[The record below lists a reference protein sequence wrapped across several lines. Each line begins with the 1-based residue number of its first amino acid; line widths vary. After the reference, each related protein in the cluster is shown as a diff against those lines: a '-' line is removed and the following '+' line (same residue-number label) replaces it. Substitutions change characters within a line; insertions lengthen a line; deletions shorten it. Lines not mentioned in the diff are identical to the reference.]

1 MREERES
8 NALDSRTLWFG
19 AAGIFLMASI
29 PRIARA
35 WESIPDLLLRSTWDD
50 TFYYFGIARNIMDG
64 NGASFDGE
72 NITNG
77 FHPLWLA
84 LITPFWAF
92 GGDTPIHLALTLGAL
107 LGAATAALA
116 FLIVARATSSLAAS
130 FVAGAFFAL
139 HPAII
144 SDSVNGMES
153 SVTVFMLAVVVYAA
167 VLIDDAPAS
176 PSLLRELGF
185 SAVCGGLL
193 LARTDMIFVV
203 AAVLV
208 YLGIRW
214 RSYGL
219 KRLAVVGAAIVAVV
233 APWLA
238 WSYAATGSVVQV
250 SGRAGGLLDRQRF
263 DADGGEGLE
272 ARLRHGASLTRDM
285 LTRDVPR
292 SYLAPSDVPEALGH
306 AAVFVLAA
314 CIAWTALKTPGRYR
328 RVTLVLGVVTAALL
342 ALFAYHAGI
351 RLFTRTWYFTPLA
364 LVTACA
370 IGMACN
376 SLERAIVA
384 NSARLPSAFLA
395 RSSAAMVV
403 VAIVIFVVVY
413 QPHDAMG
420 WTGTHP
426 HELTMYEGAR
436 WLREET
442 PSDTR
447 AGAFNG
453 GIIGYF
459 SDRTVLNL
467 DGVVNENAY
476 EALRDCEMTTYLRDE
491 RVEYIVDFQNA
502 IFLASCGLP
511 VVTFEDVAQVGPPG
525 GVFGQIHVLAVTPA
539 E

>member
-1 MREERES
+1 MTDDRES
-8 NALDSRTLWFG
+8 AALAPRTLWFG
-19 AAGIFLMASI
+19 AAGIFLMAAI

-35 WESIPDLLLRSTWDD
+35 WESIPDLLVRSTWDD

-72 NITNG
+72 NVTNG
-77 FHPLWLA
+77 FHPLWLV

-92 GGDTPIHLALTLGAL
+92 NGDTPIHLALTLGAL
-107 LGAATAALA
+107 FGAATAALV
-116 FLIVARATSSLAAS
+116 FLILARATSSVAAS
-130 FVAGAFFAL
+130 FVGGAFFAL

-153 SVTVFMLAVVVYAA
+153 SVIVFMLAAVTYAA
-167 VLIDDAPAS
+167 ILIDRSRPAS
-176 PSLLRELGF
+176 PISDVAFGAL
-185 SAVCGGLL
+185 CGGLL

-203 AAVLV
+203 AALLA
-208 YLGIRW
+208 YLGLRW
-214 RSYGL
+214 CSPGL
-219 KRLAVVGAAIVAVV
+219 KRLAGIGATVGAVL
-233 APWLA
+233 APWLV
-238 WSYAATGSVVQV
+238 WSYAATGSILQV
-250 SGRAGGLLDRQRF
+250 SGRAGGLLARQRF

-272 ARLRHGASLTRDM
+272 ARLRHGATLTRDM
-285 LTRDVPR
+285 LARDIPR
-292 SYLAPSDVPEALGH
+292 SYLVPSDMPEVIG
-306 AAVFVLAA
+306 VLAVLA
-314 CIAWTALKTPGRYR
+314 LAALVTWTAWRAPGPYR
-328 RVTLVLGVVTAALL
+328 TAALVLGVVTAALL

-351 RLFTRTWYFTPLA
+351 RLFTRTWYFTPIA
-364 LVTACA
+364 LVGAVA

-376 SLERAIVA
+376 SLERVIAANAARVPAPLATRASIAVAAAAAIFFVA
-384 NSARLPSAFLA
+384 
-395 RSSAAMVV
+395 
-403 VAIVIFVVVY
+403 VY

-420 WTGTHP
+420 WAGEHP
-426 HELTMYEGAR
+426 HELTMFEGAR

-442 PSDTR
+442 PPVTR

-491 RVEYIVDFQNA
+491 RVEYVVDFQNA
-502 IFLASCGLP
+502 IFLASCGPP
-511 VVTFEDVAQVGPPG
+511 VVTFEDITQVGPPG
-525 GVFGQIHVLAVTPA
+525 GVFGQIHVLTVTPT

>member
-1 MREERES
+1 MHDEHES
-8 NALDSRTLWFG
+8 EALDPRTLWFG
-19 AAGIFLMASI
+19 AAGIFLMAAI

-35 WESIPDLLLRSTWDD
+35 WESVPDLLLRSTWDD

-92 GGDTPIHLALTLGAL
+92 GGDTPIHLALTLGAIF
-107 LGAATAALA
+107 GAATAALA

-130 FVAGAFFAL
+130 FVGGAFFAL

-153 SVTVFMLAVVVYAA
+153 SVTVFMLAAVMYAA
-167 VLIDDAPAS
+167 LLIEDMPKRTSWPADVAFGG
-176 PSLLRELGF
+176 L
-185 SAVCGGLL
+185 CGGLL
-193 LARTDMIFVV
+193 LARTDMIFVI
-203 AAVLV
+203 AALLI
-208 YLGIRW
+208 YLAIRW
-214 RSYGL
+214 RSAAV
-219 KRLAVVGAAIVAVV
+219 KRLAVIGATVIAVV

-238 WSYAATGSVVQV
+238 WSYAATGSILQV
-250 SGRAGGLLDRQRF
+250 SGRAGGLLERQRF

-285 LTRDVPR
+285 LSRDVPR
-292 SYLAPSDVPEALGH
+292 SYFVPSDVPEALGV
-306 AAVFVLAA
+306 AAIVVLAA
-314 CIAWTALKTPGRYR
+314 VITWTAWRTPGCYR
-328 RVTLVLGVVTAALL
+328 RAALVLGVVTTALL

-351 RLFTRTWYFTPLA
+351 RLFTRTWYFTPGA
-364 LVTACA
+364 LVVACA
-370 IGMACN
+370 IGMVCN
-376 SLERAIVA
+376 SLERAIAA
-384 NSARLPSAFLA
+384 NGTRLPVALVR
-395 RSSAAMVV
+395 RSSAAVVV
-403 VAIVIFVVVY
+403 VAALVFVVVY
-413 QPHDAMG
+413 QPHDTMG
-420 WTGTHP
+420 WAGTHP

-442 PSDTR
+442 PPDTR
-447 AGAFNG
+447 AGSFNG

-459 SDRTVLNL
+459 SDRAVLNL

-476 EALRDCEMTTYLRDE
+476 EALRGCEMTTYIRDE
-491 RVEYIVDFQNA
+491 RIEYVVDFGNA
-502 IFLASCGLP
+502 VILASCGEP
-511 VVTFEDVAQVGPPG
+511 VVTFEDIAQLGPPG
-525 GVFGQIHVLAVTPA
+525 GVFGQIHVLAVETT